1 MSNEDSTDEEQNR
14 NQNAPRGVSTIRSR
28 ELRGSLNTSRTDSHG
43 RASVSSGLQHRSS
56 TKNVKRQHNQHHP
69 YSTGRD
75 MSGRPIF
82 TLAGP
87 SFHDDE
93 NSGPQNQHEA
103 YVAPGYI
110 ELNPAYG
117 QPRNI
122 RPIWGLADPMPRTI
136 RPGNKP
142 SDQESQSGN
151 SREDVLHP
159 TDSQMEQGNGLRSVL
174 SKTSHQT
181 HDATKDREQ
190 KHAQDDNSQ
199 RHQDISGDDNEKQ
212 DEEMYDEDA
221 EAAHDQGEEDHIPLN
236 KIQEEL
242 HNHHTLWAVFRT
254 KLREPLAEVLAVSLI
269 YCLKLISISDRY
281 RCLS

>member
-1 MSNEDSTDEEQNR
+1 MN
-14 NQNAPRGVSTIRSR
+14 G
-28 ELRGSLNTSRTDSHG
+28 
-43 RASVSSGLQHRSS
+43 
-56 TKNVKRQHNQHHP
+56 K
-69 YSTGRD
+69 
-75 MSGRPIF
+75 PIF

-93 NSGPQNQHEA
+93 SKGPQNQHEA
-103 YVAPGYI
+103 YVAPGYV

-142 SDQESQSGN
+142 SNQETQSDN
-151 SREDVLHP
+151 SRDEVLHP
-159 TDSQMEQGNGLRSVL
+159 TDSQMEQGNGLRLVP
-174 SKTSHQT
+174 SKTAHHV
-181 HDATKDREQ
+181 HDVTEDREQ
-190 KHAQDDNSQ
+190 KHAQDNNSQ

-221 EAAHDQGEEDHIPLN
+221 EVTHDQGEEDHIPLN

-254 KLREPLAEVLAVSLI
+254 KLCEPLAEVLAVSLI
-269 YCLKLISISDRY
+269 YCLELISISNRY